1 MTAKEVIGLIPQR
14 LFDFLSVETQV
25 DYQVKKLN
33 GEMIFKLILFSMLE
47 NNKLSLRVMESFLES
62 AQFKQFSQSES
73 LTSKYNSIRD
83 RICTINSVYFE
94 RLQEEIFKIYNEE
107 LREEKSLSKCDSTY
121 VSIASKL
128 ICIGMKIGRKT
139 DEKTQIKYSV
149 NLKGSLPSSIKVFT
163 DQSFVSEDLA
173 LSEIINQTN
182 SLTDNIVV
190 FDRGLQSRKRFDTF
204 TQDNKLFVTRANANV
219 KAKSIEEKEICVAQ
233 QDSSITIKS
242 DIIGY
247 LYDKKTNKTRY
258 KYRII
263 KGIINAS
270 GEEIV
275 FVSNLLEEDAYFI
288 AQLYKQRWEIEV
300 FFKFIKQHLNVSHL
314 VSRNENGIKVMI
326 YMTMILATLIIVYK
340 KKNGIK
346 GFKIAKL
353 KFGIELENEIIKSIV
368 ILCGGNPNK
377 AAHLF
382 GYD

>member
-1 MTAKEVIGLIPQR
+1 
-14 LFDFLSVETQV
+14 
-25 DYQVKKLN
+25 
-33 GEMIFKLILFSMLE
+33 LE
-47 NNKLSLRVMESFLES
+47 F
-62 AQFKQFSQSES
+62 AQFKQFAHTES

-94 RLQEEIFKIYNEE
+94 RLQQEIFKIYNGE
-107 LREEKSLSKCDSTY
+107 LREENSLSKCDSTY

-128 ICIGMKIGRKT
+128 ICIGMKIGTDKESNKT
-139 DEKTQIKYSV
+139 KQIKYSV
-149 NLKGSLPSSIKVFT
+149 NLKGSLPSSVKVFT
-163 DQSFVSEDLA
+163 AQSFVSEDLA
-173 LSEIINQTN
+173 LSEFINQTDCI
-182 SLTDNIVV
+182 TDNIVV
-190 FDRGLQSRKRFDTF
+190 FDRGLQSRKRFDRF
-204 TQDNKLFVTRANANV
+204 THDNKLFVTRANLNV
-219 KAKSIEEKEICVAQ
+219 KIKVIQEKQTPVVLE
-233 QDSSITIKS
+233 DSSVIIKS
-242 DIIGY
+242 DVIGY
-247 LYDKKTNKTRY
+247 LYDEKSKQTKYT
-258 KYRII
+258 YRILRGVI
-263 KGIINAS
+263 VAS

-368 ILCGGNPNK
+368 ILCDGNPNK
-377 AAHLF
+377 AIHLF